1 MKLARWCVL
10 LTWLLALHAA
20 ATPLELHG
28 HWFELVAPASG
39 AGEVRKA
46 VERLRAVGGR
56 FEYEAEFDLAEP
68 GRYVIDFKNS
78 SVVGLFV
85 HRVLDARGR
94 TVAEAQG
101 GLQSPAFN
109 PFFLRHGRELAL
121 PAGHYKV
128 VSRLDSPFF
137 LAQPEPYIDT
147 LEHYREAIKPGNAI
161 VLLCLGVFIGLGSY
175 YAMLG
180 LWRRRLAEAMY
191 AVFIAG
197 NLLYNSAALLVA
209 AELFGVRWFYLVS
222 APILLSNIAYV
233 TFVMALLGIGPH
245 TQPWLHRTG
254 RGLIGVLAG
263 FIVLAVAWPAWSL
276 ELDRIG
282 VGLFLLYGM
291 TAAVSCAWRGEK
303 LAQLYLVANIGFFIS
318 GFASITLIGLSGVY
332 TLYVEHLG
340 LAAVTIEVLLLAL
353 VLSSQFGLLLEVS
366 GKALA
371 QAEHHL
377 HLAHT
382 DALTGLP
389 NRYSLEL
396 ALAALSAQ
404 GSLTFVDLD
413 GLKLYNDRYGH
424 VRGDELLRD
433 FAATLSTRLGD
444 TATLHR
450 LGGDEFAVVSP
461 AGASEAVERMVEDSV
476 KALRIAGYDQCGA
489 SFGSVRVHECEDTEQ
504 LKHLADTRMYA
515 HKRRRR
521 ATDPIF

>member
-1 MKLARWCVL
+1 VARWCL
-10 LTWLLALHAA
+10 LLVWLLALQAA
-20 ATPLELHG
+20 AAPLQLHG
-28 HWFELVAPASG
+28 RWVELTAEASG
-39 AGEVRKA
+39 RGEARIP
-46 VERLRAVGGR
+46 VERIRQVGGR
-56 FEYEAEFDLAEP
+56 FEYQAAFDLAEP

-85 HRVLDARGR
+85 HRVLDAQGG
-94 TVAEAQG
+94 TVAEVQG
-101 GLQSPAFN
+101 GLQSSAVN

-121 PAGHYKV
+121 PAGHYTL
-128 VSRLDSPFF
+128 VSRLESPFF
-137 LAQPEPYIDT
+137 LAQPEPYLDT
-147 LEHYREAIKPGNAI
+147 VDHYRQAIKLGNALALI
-161 VLLCLGVFIGLGSY
+161 CLGVFIGLGSY

-180 LWRRRLAEAMY
+180 VWRRRMAEAMY

-209 AELFGVRWFYLVS
+209 SELFGVRWFYLVS

-233 TFVMALLGIGPH
+233 MFVMALLDIRAQA
-245 TQPWLHRTG
+245 QPVLHRAG
-254 RGLIGVLAG
+254 RGLVGVLAG
-263 FIVLAVAWPAWSL
+263 FIVLAVAWPEWSL
-276 ELDRIG
+276 EFDRLG
-282 VGLFLLYGM
+282 VALFLIYGM
-291 TAAVSCAWRGEK
+291 TAAVSSAWRGDR
-303 LAQLYLVANIGFFIS
+303 LGRLYLVANTGFFIF
-318 GFASITLIGLSGVY
+318 GFASISLLGLDGVY

-353 VLSSQFGLLLEVS
+353 VLSYQFGMLQETS

-382 DALTGLP
+382 DSLTGLP

-396 ALAALSAQ
+396 ALASLPPQ

-424 VRGDELLRD
+424 ARGDELLRD
-433 FAATLSTRLGD
+433 FANTVATRLGT
-444 TATLHR
+444 TARLHR
-450 LGGDEFAVVSP
+450 LGGDEFAVVAP
-461 AGASEAVERMVEDSV
+461 TDASQAIERIVEDSI
-476 KALRIAGYDQCGA
+476 KALRLAGYGQCGA
-489 SFGSVRVHECEDTEQ
+489 SFGSVLRHECDDTEQ

-521 ATDPIF
+521 VRDEVS